1 MHLKCDLELIRFIRA
16 TTDVP
21 LAKLSENL
29 IVSFVYSHDIV
40 SRLSI
45 GTVKDLRNAA
55 MWLCDANVAGGA
67 LRESGYAA
75 VTERANKWKAG
86 MGSQDDPDWV
96 RTKYPSFIYNEVW
109 SFYPQFIAMR
119 KTLEANMQQPKKM
132 FPPGRLLWALRDSD
146 LHPTHR
152 SEESSTGPDKLRLFE
167 VLDVEKSF
175 SQILFAKD
183 MLR

>member
-96 RTKYPSFIYNEVW
+96 RTKYPSFYI
-109 SFYPQFIAMR
+109 QR
-119 KTLEANMQQPKKM
+119 GLEFLSPVYRYAE
-132 FPPGRLLWALRDSD
+132 D
-146 LHPTHR
+146 TR
-152 SEESSTGPDKLRLFE
+152 SEHATTQKDVSPWSASLGPARQRLASYASFRRVEYWARQTEIVRSS
-167 VLDVEKSF
+167 
-175 SQILFAKD
+175 
-183 MLR
+183 

>member
-1 MHLKCDLELIRFIRA
+1 MHLKRDLELIRFFRA

-96 RTKYPSFIYNEVW
+96 RAHISLFYTTRSGVFIPS
-109 SFYPQFIAMR
+109 
-119 KTLEANMQQPKKM
+119 LLLC
-132 FPPGRLLWALRDSD
+132 GR
-146 LHPTHR
+146 H
-152 SEESSTGPDKLRLFE
+152 
-167 VLDVEKSF
+167 
-175 SQILFAKD
+175 
-183 MLR
+183 